1 MGTDNLGRDTL
12 SRLIFGAR
20 IALIVSLSS
29 VSFGVVLALVFGLM
43 AGYSSQ
49 TVGNLFVILF
59 DTIRSFPALIFAI
72 TIMALIGP
80 SIVTLIIVIGIT
92 TFPGY
97 ARLIRA
103 ETLRVKEEEYILAAK
118 ALGCSKHLIMFRH
131 ILPNAIG
138 PLFIQAAMD
147 IPVVITYEAALS
159 FLGLGVPPPA
169 PSWGAI
175 LRTGYLYIR
184 ISPWLVI
191 FGGIVLVLATLGFTL
206 FGEALRDTLDPKL
219 RKIIQ

>member
-1 MGTDNLGRDTL
+1 M
-12 SRLIFGAR
+12 
-20 IALIVSLSS
+20 
-29 VSFGVVLALVFGLM
+29 
-43 AGYSSQ
+43 
-49 TVGNLFVILF
+49 
-59 DTIRSFPALIFAI
+59 
-72 TIMALIGP
+72 
-80 SIVTLIIVIGIT
+80 TLIIVIGIT